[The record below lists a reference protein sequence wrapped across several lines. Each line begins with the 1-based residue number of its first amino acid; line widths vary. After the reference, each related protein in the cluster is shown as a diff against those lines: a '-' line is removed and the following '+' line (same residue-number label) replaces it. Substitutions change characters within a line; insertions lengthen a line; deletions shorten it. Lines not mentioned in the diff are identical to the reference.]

1 MDDWI
6 RHLVAFVHD
15 ERDFAYG
22 TRKADEYKVI
32 TPDEKIEVQ
41 TDPQWHHLLQLMPV
55 FSG

>member
-15 ERDFAYG
+15 EPGFAYG
-22 TRKADEYKVI
+22 TRKAEEFKVM
-32 TPDEKIEVQ
+32 THDKKIEIK
-41 TDPQWHHLLQLMPV
+41 TDPQWHPLLQLMPV